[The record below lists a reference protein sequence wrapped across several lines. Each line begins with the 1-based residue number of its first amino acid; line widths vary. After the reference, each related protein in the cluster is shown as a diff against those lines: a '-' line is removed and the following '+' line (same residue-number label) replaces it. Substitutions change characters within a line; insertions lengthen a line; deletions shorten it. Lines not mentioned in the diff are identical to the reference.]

1 LNCHAGT
8 TTLVLAASSQ
18 GLDKVSEDSQAFFAE
33 RALGSL
39 HFKAIVME
47 NLHHIVVVGGGAGGL
62 ELVTRLGNKLGKK
75 HKARISLV
83 DAGLTH
89 VWKPLLHE
97 VASGSLDASANEI
110 NYRAHARKH
119 HYEFQ
124 LGRMSGLDRSA
135 KEIVIAAFHDDE
147 GNEVVPE
154 RRIRYDTLVIAVG
167 STANDF
173 GTPGAQEHC
182 LFLDSLRQARR
193 FHNLMLN
200 AFLRKNHEALQGKPH
215 SLNISIIGAGA
226 TGVELAA
233 ELRLASREL
242 PVYGMNHLKSSDV
255 SISVIEAADRILP
268 ALPGR
273 LSAAATRELQRQK
286 VQVLTGQP
294 VSEVRENSLV
304 MKDGTEL
311 PSEMTIWAAGI
322 KAPGFLADM
331 DGLEANRGNQLMVE
345 QTLKTTRDDH
355 IFAFGDCA
363 ACPQPDSD
371 RPVPP
376 RAQAAHQQADTLF
389 ETLCNRLEGKEAVA
403 FVYNDHGSLINFS
416 KYTTVG
422 NLMGNLSGRSMY
434 IEGKVARLFYVSL
447 YRMHQVALHGF
458 VRTGIIWLMDK
469 ISRAM
474 HPRLKLH

>member
-1 LNCHAGT
+1 M
-8 TTLVLAASSQ
+8 
-18 GLDKVSEDSQAFFAE
+18 D
-33 RALGSL
+33 
-39 HFKAIVME
+39 

-62 ELVTRLGNKLGKK
+62 ELVTSLGNKLGRKN
-75 HKARISLV
+75 KARITLV

-124 LGRMSGLDRSA
+124 LGRMSGLDRDE
-135 KEIVIAAFHDDE
+135 KQLVIAPFLDE
-147 GNEVVPE
+147 DGKEVVPE
-154 RRIRYDTLVIAVG
+154 RRISYDTLVVAVG

-182 LFLDSLRQARR
+182 LFLDSLKQARR

-200 AFLRKNHEALQGKPH
+200 AFLRRNHEALQGGQH
-215 SLNISIIGAGA
+215 TLNINIIGAGA

-242 PVYGMNHLKSSDV
+242 PVYGMNHLQASDV
-255 SISVIEAADRILP
+255 SITVIEAADRILP

-273 LSAAATRELQRQK
+273 LSVAATRELEHQHVK
-286 VQVLTGQP
+286 VLTGQP
-294 VSEVRENSLV
+294 VSEIRDASVV

-322 KAPGFLADM
+322 KAPGFLAKL
-331 DGLEANRGNQLMVE
+331 DGLEVNKGNQLVVE
-345 QTLKTTRDDH
+345 QTLQTTRDGN

-371 RPVPP
+371 KPVPP
-376 RAQAAHQQADTLF
+376 RAQAAHQQADALF
-389 ETLCNRLEGKEAVA
+389 KTLCNRLEGKSAVA
-403 FVYNDHGSLINFS
+403 FVYKDHGSLINFS
-416 KYTTVG
+416 RYTTVG

-434 IEGKVARLFYVSL
+434 IEGRVARLFYVSL

-458 VRTGIIWLMDK
+458 LRTGVIWLMDK

-474 HPRLKLH
+474 QPRLKLH

>member
-1 LNCHAGT
+1 
-8 TTLVLAASSQ
+8 
-18 GLDKVSEDSQAFFAE
+18 
-33 RALGSL
+33 
-39 HFKAIVME
+39 ME

-75 HKARISLV
+75 HKARITLV

-124 LGRMSGLDRSA
+124 LGRMNGLDRNA
-135 KEIVIAAFHDDE
+135 KEVVIAAFHDDE
-147 GNEVVPE
+147 GKEVVPE
-154 RRIRYDTLVIAVG
+154 RRIGYDTLVIAVG
-167 STANDF
+167 SNANDF

-182 LFLDSLRQARR
+182 LFLDSLNQARR

-200 AFLRKNHEALQGKPH
+200 AFLRKNHEAH
-215 SLNISIIGAGA
+215 SGNGHELPITIIGAGA

-242 PVYGMNHLKSSDV
+242 PVYGMNHLRPEDV
-255 SISVIEAADRILP
+255 SITVIEAAERILP
-268 ALPGR
+268 ALPAR
-273 LSAAATRELQRQK
+273 LSAAATRELEHQNVR
-286 VQVLTGQP
+286 VMTGQP
-294 VSEVRENSLV
+294 VSEIRGGALL

-311 PSEMTIWAAGI
+311 ASEMTIWAAGI
-322 KAPGFLADM
+322 KAPAFLSKLE
-331 DGLEANRGNQLMVE
+331 GLETNRGNQIKVR
-345 QTLKTTRDDH
+345 QTLESTTDPN

-363 ACPQPDSD
+363 ECPQPNSD

-376 RAQAAHQQADTLF
+376 RAQAAHQQADVLFKTLRH
-389 ETLCNRLEGKEAVA
+389 RLEGGEAVP

-416 KYTTVG
+416 RYTTVG

-458 VRTGIIWLMDK
+458 LRTGVIWLMDR
-469 ISRAM
+469 ITRAM

>member
-1 LNCHAGT
+1 
-8 TTLVLAASSQ
+8 
-18 GLDKVSEDSQAFFAE
+18 
-33 RALGSL
+33 
-39 HFKAIVME
+39 ME
-47 NLHHIVVVGGGAGGL
+47 SLHHIVVVGGGAGGL
-62 ELVTRLGNKLGKK
+62 ELVTGLGNKLGKK
-75 HKARISLV
+75 KKARISLV
-83 DAGLTH
+83 DDGLTH

-97 VASGSLDASANEI
+97 VASGSLDASTNEV

-124 LGRMSGLDRSA
+124 LGRMSGLDRA
-135 KEIVIAAFHDDE
+135 HKELVIAAFHDTE

-154 RRIRYDTLVIAVG
+154 RRLKYDTLVIAVG

-182 LFLDSLRQARR
+182 LFLDSLQQAQR
-193 FHNLMLN
+193 FHNLLLN
-200 AFLRKNHEALQGKPH
+200 AFLRKNHEALQGDPH
-215 SLNISIIGAGA
+215 ALNISIIGAGA

-255 SISVIEAADRILP
+255 SVSVIEAADRILP

-273 LSAAATRELQRQK
+273 LSAAATQELERQEVK
-286 VQVLTGQP
+286 VLTGQP
-294 VSEVRENSLV
+294 VSEVRNDSLV
-304 MKDGTEL
+304 MKDGSEI
-311 PSEMTIWAAGI
+311 PSDMTIWAAGI
-322 KAPGFLADM
+322 KAPAFLAELE
-331 DGLEANRGNQLMVE
+331 GLETNRGNQLVVE
-345 QTLKTTRDDH
+345 QTLKTTNDDH
-355 IFAFGDCA
+355 IYAFGDCA
-363 ACPQPDSD
+363 ACPQPNSE

-376 RAQAAHQQADTLF
+376 RAQAAHQQADALSK
-389 ETLCNRLEGKEAVA
+389 TLCNRLEGKDPVL
-403 FVYNDHGSLINFS
+403 FVYKDHGSLINFS
-416 KYTTVG
+416 HYTTVG

-458 VRTGIIWLMDK
+458 LRTGVIWLMDK

>member
-1 LNCHAGT
+1 
-8 TTLVLAASSQ
+8 
-18 GLDKVSEDSQAFFAE
+18 
-33 RALGSL
+33 
-39 HFKAIVME
+39 ME

-62 ELVTRLGNKLGKK
+62 ELVTRLGNKLGRKK
-75 HKARISLV
+75 KVRISLV

-124 LGRMSGLDRSA
+124 LGRMSGLDRA
-135 KEIVIAAFHDDE
+135 RKEIVIAAFHDDE
-147 GNEVVPE
+147 GHEVVPE
-154 RRIRYDTLVIAVG
+154 RRLSYDTLVIAVG

-173 GTPGAQEHC
+173 GTPGAQQNC
-182 LFLDSLRQARR
+182 LFLDSLKQARR

-200 AFLRKNHEALQGKPH
+200 AFLRKNHEALQGQPH
-215 SLNISIIGAGA
+215 TLNISIIGAGA

-242 PVYGMNHLKSSDV
+242 PVYGMNHLQPSDV

-273 LSAAATRELQRQK
+273 LSAAATRELERQK
-286 VQVLTGQP
+286 VKVLTGQP
-294 VSEVRENSLV
+294 VSEVRPDSLV
-304 MKDGTEL
+304 MKDGSEL
-311 PSEMTIWAAGI
+311 PSDMTIWAAGI
-322 KAPGFLADM
+322 KAPAFLADL
-331 DGLEANRGNQLMVE
+331 DGLETTRTNQLVVE
-345 QTLKTTRDDH
+345 QTLQTTRDTD

-363 ACPQPDSD
+363 ACPQPESD

-389 ETLCNRLEGKEAVA
+389 DTLRNRLAGKEPVA

-416 KYTTVG
+416 RYTTVG

-434 IEGKVARLFYVSL
+434 VEGKVARLFYLSL
-447 YRMHQVALHGF
+447 YRMHQVALHGPL
-458 VRTGIIWLMDK
+458 RTGVIWLMDRVG
-469 ISRAM
+469 RAM
-474 HPRLKLH
+474 QPRLKLH

>member
-1 LNCHAGT
+1 M
-8 TTLVLAASSQ
+8 S
-18 GLDKVSEDSQAFFAE
+18 
-33 RALGSL
+33 
-39 HFKAIVME
+39 

-62 ELVTRLGNKLGKK
+62 ELVTSLGNRLGKK
-75 HKARISLV
+75 RKARVTLV
-83 DAGLTH
+83 DASLTH

-97 VASGSLDASANEI
+97 VASGSLDANANEI

-124 LGRMSGLDRSA
+124 LGRMGGLDREC
-135 KEIVIAAFHDDE
+135 KEVIIDAFHDDE
-147 GNEVVPE
+147 GQEVVPE
-154 RRIRYDTLVIAVG
+154 RRISYDTLVIAVG

-200 AFLRKNHEALQGKPH
+200 AFLRKNHEAMQGKDH
-215 SLNISIIGAGA
+215 ALNISIIGAGA

-242 PVYGMNHLKSSDV
+242 PVYGMNHLQASDV

-273 LSAAATRELQRQK
+273 LSSAATRELERQYVK
-286 VQVLTGQP
+286 VLAGQP
-294 VSEVRENSLV
+294 VSEVRENSVV

-322 KAPGFLADM
+322 KAPAFLSDL
-331 DGLEANRGNQLMVE
+331 DGLEVNRGNQLVVE
-345 QTLKTTRDDH
+345 QTLQTTQDAD

-363 ACPQPDSD
+363 ACPQPESE

-376 RAQAAHQQADTLF
+376 RAQAAHQQADALYK
-389 ETLCNRLEGKEAVA
+389 TLCNRLEGKEAVP

-416 KYTTVG
+416 RYTTVG

-434 IEGKVARLFYVSL
+434 IEGKVARLFYLSL
-447 YRMHQVALHGF
+447 YRMHQVALHGMI
-458 VRTGIIWLMDK
+458 RTGIIWLMDR

>member
-1 LNCHAGT
+1 
-8 TTLVLAASSQ
+8 
-18 GLDKVSEDSQAFFAE
+18 
-33 RALGSL
+33 
-39 HFKAIVME
+39 ME
-47 NLHHIVVVGGGAGGL
+47 ELHHIVVVGGGAGGL
-62 ELVTRLGNKLGKK
+62 ELVTSLGNKLGRK

-83 DAGLTH
+83 DAELTH

-124 LGRMSGLDRSA
+124 LGRMSGLDRNN
-135 KEIVIAAFHDDE
+135 KQITIAPFYDDE
-147 GNEVVPE
+147 GHEVVPE
-154 RRIRYDTLVIAVG
+154 RHLPYDTLVIAVG

-193 FHNLMLN
+193 FHNLLLN
-200 AFLRKNHEALQGKPH
+200 AFLRRNHESREGQPH
-215 SLNISIIGAGA
+215 TLNISIIGAGA

-242 PVYGMNHLKSSDV
+242 PIYGMNHLQPSDV

-268 ALPGR
+268 ALPAR
-273 LSAAATRELQRQK
+273 LSAGATRELQHQNI
-286 VQVLTGQP
+286 QVLTGQP
-294 VSEVRENSLV
+294 VSEIRAGSLI

-311 PSEMTIWAAGI
+311 NSDMTIWAAGI
-322 KAPGFLADM
+322 KAPAFLA
-331 DGLEANRGNQLMVE
+331 GLEGLETNRGNQLVVD
-345 QTLKTTRDDH
+345 QTLQTTQDAD

-363 ACPQPDSD
+363 ACPQPGSD
-371 RPVPP
+371 HSVPP
-376 RAQAAHQQADTLF
+376 RAQAAHQQADALF
-389 ETLCNRLEGKEAVA
+389 KTLCNRLEGKEAVP

-416 KYTTVG
+416 RYTTVG

-447 YRMHQVALHGF
+447 YRMHQVALHGLT
-458 VRTGIIWLMDK
+458 RTGIIWLLDK

-474 HPRLKLH
+474 KPRLKLH

>member
-1 LNCHAGT
+1 MN
-8 TTLVLAASSQ
+8 
-18 GLDKVSEDSQAFFAE
+18 
-33 RALGSL
+33 
-39 HFKAIVME
+39 

-62 ELVTRLGNKLGKK
+62 ELVTSLGNKLGKK
-75 HKARISLV
+75 NRARISLV

-97 VASGSLDASANEI
+97 VASGSLDANANEI

-124 LGRMSGLDRSA
+124 LGRVNNLDRAS
-135 KEIVIAAFHDDE
+135 KEIIIEPFYDDD
-147 GNEVVPE
+147 GREVVPE
-154 RRIRYDTLVIAVG
+154 RRIHYDTLVIAVG

-173 GTPGAQEHC
+173 GTPGAQENC
-182 LFLDSLRQARR
+182 LFLDSLKQARR

-200 AFLRKNHEALQGKPH
+200 AFLRTNHEARQGRPH
-215 SLNISIIGAGA
+215 ALNISIIGAGA

-242 PVYGMNHLKSSDV
+242 PVYGMNHLQPSDV

-268 ALPGR
+268 ALPAR
-273 LSAAATRELQRQK
+273 LSAGGTRELEHQEI
-286 VQVLTGQP
+286 QVLTGQP
-294 VSEVRENSLV
+294 VSEIREHSLV

-322 KAPGFLADM
+322 KAPPFLAEL
-331 DGLEANRGNQLMVE
+331 DGLEANRSNQLVVE
-345 QTLKTTRDDH
+345 QTLQTTQDAD

-363 ACPQPDSD
+363 ACPQPGSEQ
-371 RPVPP
+371 PVPP
-376 RAQAAHQQADTLF
+376 RAQAAHQQADALF
-389 ETLCNRLEGKEAVA
+389 KTLCNRLEGKAAVP

-416 KYTTVG
+416 RYTTVG

-434 IEGKVARLFYVSL
+434 IEGKVARLFYLSL
-447 YRMHQVALHGF
+447 YRMHQVALHGV
-458 VRTGIIWLMDK
+458 VRTGVIWLMDK

-474 HPRLKLH
+474 QPRLKLH

>member
-1 LNCHAGT
+1 M
-8 TTLVLAASSQ
+8 
-18 GLDKVSEDSQAFFAE
+18 DE
-33 RALGSL
+33 
-39 HFKAIVME
+39 
-47 NLHHIVVVGGGAGGL
+47 LHHIVVVGGGAGGL
-62 ELVTRLGNKLGKK
+62 ELVTSLGNKLGRKK
-75 HKARISLV
+75 KARISLV

-124 LGRMSGLDRSA
+124 LGRMSGLDRA
-135 KEIVIAAFHDDE
+135 NREIVIAPFHDEE
-147 GNEVVPE
+147 GHEVVPE
-154 RRIRYDTLVIAVG
+154 RRIQYDTLVIAVG

-173 GTPGAQEHC
+173 GTPGAQDHC

-193 FHNLMLN
+193 FHNLLLN
-200 AFLRKNHEALQGKPH
+200 AFLRKNHEAHQGQAH
-215 SLNISIIGAGA
+215 TLNISIIGAGA

-242 PVYGMNHLKSSDV
+242 PTYGMNHLQPSD
-255 SISVIEAADRILP
+255 IAINVIEAADRILP
-268 ALPGR
+268 ALPAR
-273 LSAAATRELQRQK
+273 LSAGATRELQRQK
-286 VQVLTGQP
+286 IQVLTGQP
-294 VSEVRENSLV
+294 VSEIREDSLV

-322 KAPGFLADM
+322 KAPSFLADL
-331 DGLEANRGNQLMVE
+331 DGLETNRGNQLVVE
-345 QTLKTTRDDH
+345 QTLQTTQDAD

-371 RPVPP
+371 LPVPP
-376 RAQAAHQQADTLF
+376 RAQAAHQQADALF
-389 ETLCNRLEGKEAVA
+389 KTLCNRLKGEAAVP

-416 KYTTVG
+416 RYTTVG

-458 VRTGIIWLMDK
+458 VRTGIIWLIDK

-474 HPRLKLH
+474 QPRLKLH

>member
-1 LNCHAGT
+1 
-8 TTLVLAASSQ
+8 
-18 GLDKVSEDSQAFFAE
+18 
-33 RALGSL
+33 
-39 HFKAIVME
+39 ME

-75 HKARISLV
+75 RKARITLV
-83 DAGLTH
+83 DSDLTH

-124 LGRMSGLDRSA
+124 LGRMSGLDRDTRQL
-135 KEIVIAAFHDDE
+135 VIAPFHDDD
-147 GNEVVPE
+147 GSEVVPE
-154 RRIRYDTLVIAVG
+154 RRIQYDTLVIAVG

-173 GTPGAQEHC
+173 GTPGAQDHC
-182 LFLDSLRQARR
+182 LFLDSLKQARR

-200 AFLRKNHEALQGKPH
+200 AFLRKNHRALQGQDH
-215 SLNISIIGAGA
+215 GLNISIIGAGA

-242 PVYGMNHLKSSDV
+242 PVYGMNHLQPSDV
-255 SISVIEAADRILP
+255 SITVIEAADRILP
-268 ALPGR
+268 ALPAR
-273 LSAAATRELQRQK
+273 LSAAASRELARQHID
-286 VQVLTGQP
+286 VRTGQP
-294 VSEVRENSLV
+294 VSEVRASSLV

-322 KAPGFLADM
+322 KAPAFLAEL
-331 DGLEANRGNQLMVE
+331 DGLEANRGNQLVVR
-345 QTLKTTRDDH
+345 QSLQTTRDEA
-355 IFAFGDCA
+355 IFALGDCA
-363 ACPQPDSD
+363 ECPQPDSD

-376 RAQAAHQQADTLF
+376 RAQAAHQQADALF
-389 ETLCNRLEGKEAVA
+389 KTLCNRLAGEAPVD

-416 KYTTVG
+416 RYTTVG

-434 IEGKVARLFYVSL
+434 VEGKVARLFYLSL
-447 YRMHQVALHGF
+447 YRMHQMALHGPL
-458 VRTGIIWLMDK
+458 RTGVIWLMDK

-474 HPRLKLH
+474 QPRLKLH

>member
-1 LNCHAGT
+1 
-8 TTLVLAASSQ
+8 
-18 GLDKVSEDSQAFFAE
+18 
-33 RALGSL
+33 
-39 HFKAIVME
+39 ME

-62 ELVTRLGNKLGKK
+62 ELVTSLGNKLGKK
-75 HKARISLV
+75 RKARITLV

-124 LGRMSGLDRSA
+124 LGRMSGLDRHN
-135 KEIVIAAFHDDE
+135 KQLVIAPFHDVD
-147 GNEVVPE
+147 GTEVVPE
-154 RRIRYDTLVIAVG
+154 RHIQYDTLVIAVG

-173 GTPGAQEHC
+173 GTPGAQDNC
-182 LFLDSLRQARR
+182 LFLDSLKQARR

-200 AFLRKNHEALQGKPH
+200 AFLRKNHEAFQGAEH
-215 SLNISIIGAGA
+215 TLNISIIGAGA

-242 PVYGMNHLKSSDV
+242 PVYGMNHLQPSDV
-255 SISVIEAADRILP
+255 SITVIEAADRILP

-273 LSAAATRELQRQK
+273 LSAAATRELEHQRVK
-286 VQVLTGQP
+286 VMTGQP
-294 VSEVRENSLV
+294 VSEVRQNTVV

-322 KAPGFLADM
+322 KAPAFLAELE
-331 DGLEANRGNQLMVE
+331 GLEVNRSNQLVVE
-345 QTLKTTRDDH
+345 QTLQTTQDAD

-389 ETLCNRLEGKEAVA
+389 KTLCNRLENGEAVP

-416 KYTTVG
+416 RYTTVG

-434 IEGKVARLFYVSL
+434 IEGKVARMFYLSL
-447 YRMHQVALHGF
+447 YRMHQVALHGMF
-458 VRTGIIWLMDK
+458 RTGIIWLMDR

>member
-1 LNCHAGT
+1 ME
-8 TTLVLAASSQ
+8 
-18 GLDKVSEDSQAFFAE
+18 K
-33 RALGSL
+33 L
-39 HFKAIVME
+39 HR
-47 NLHHIVVVGGGAGGL
+47 IVVVGGGAGGL

-75 HKARISLV
+75 KKARVTLV

-119 HYEFQ
+119 RYEFQ
-124 LGRMSGLDRSA
+124 LGRMSGLDRGA
-135 KEIVIAAFHDDE
+135 KEVIIAPFRDDE
-147 GNEVVPE
+147 GQEVVPE
-154 RRIRYDTLVIAVG
+154 RRIGYDTLVIAVG

-182 LFLDSLRQARR
+182 LFLDGLKQARR
-193 FHNLMLN
+193 FHNLLLN
-200 AFLRKNHEALQGKPH
+200 AFLRKNHEADQGHAHTLP
-215 SLNISIIGAGA
+215 ISIIGAGA

-242 PVYGMNHLKSSDV
+242 PVYGMNSLRPEDV
-255 SISVIEAADRILP
+255 SITVIEAADRILP
-268 ALPGR
+268 ALPPR
-273 LSAAATRELQRQK
+273 LSAAATRELERQN
-286 VQVLTGQP
+286 VRVLTGQP
-294 VSEVRENSLV
+294 VSEVHKDRVV

-322 KAPGFLADM
+322 KAPGFLKELE
-331 DGLEANRGNQLMVE
+331 GLETNGGNQLLVE
-345 QTLKTTRDDH
+345 QTLRTTADPD

-363 ACPQPDSD
+363 ACPQPDSE

-389 ETLCNRLEGKEAVA
+389 ETLRNRLEGKEPVP

-416 KYTTVG
+416 RYTTVG

-434 IEGKVARLFYVSL
+434 IEGKVARLFYLSL

-458 VRTGIIWLMDK
+458 LRTGVIWLMDR

>member
-1 LNCHAGT
+1 M
-8 TTLVLAASSQ
+8 
-18 GLDKVSEDSQAFFAE
+18 DE
-33 RALGSL
+33 
-39 HFKAIVME
+39 
-47 NLHHIVVVGGGAGGL
+47 LHHIVVVGGGAGGL
-62 ELVTRLGNKLGKK
+62 ELVTSLGNKLGRKK
-75 HKARISLV
+75 KARISLV

-124 LGRMSGLDRSA
+124 LGRMSGLDRA
-135 KEIVIAAFHDDE
+135 NREIVIAPFHDEE
-147 GNEVVPE
+147 GHEVVPE
-154 RRIRYDTLVIAVG
+154 RRIQYDTLVIAVG

-173 GTPGAQEHC
+173 GTPGAQDHC

-193 FHNLMLN
+193 FHNLLLN
-200 AFLRKNHEALQGKPH
+200 AFLRKNHEAHQGQAH
-215 SLNISIIGAGA
+215 TLNISIIGAGA

-242 PVYGMNHLKSSDV
+242 PTYGMNHLQPSD
-255 SISVIEAADRILP
+255 IAINVIEAADRILP
-268 ALPGR
+268 ALPAR
-273 LSAAATRELQRQK
+273 LSAGATRELQRQK
-286 VQVLTGQP
+286 IQVLTGQP
-294 VSEVRENSLV
+294 VSEIREDSLV

-322 KAPGFLADM
+322 KAPSFLADL
-331 DGLEANRGNQLMVE
+331 DGLETNRGNQLVVE
-345 QTLKTTRDDH
+345 QTLQTTQDAD

-371 RPVPP
+371 LPVPP
-376 RAQAAHQQADTLF
+376 RAQAAHQQADALF
-389 ETLCNRLEGKEAVA
+389 KTLCNRLKGEAAVP

-416 KYTTVG
+416 RYTTVG

-474 HPRLKLH
+474 QPRLKLH

>member
-1 LNCHAGT
+1 M
-8 TTLVLAASSQ
+8 
-18 GLDKVSEDSQAFFAE
+18 D
-33 RALGSL
+33 
-39 HFKAIVME
+39 

-62 ELVTRLGNKLGKK
+62 ELVTSLGNKLGRKK
-75 HKARISLV
+75 KARISLV

-124 LGRMSGLDRSA
+124 LGRMGGLDRA
-135 KEIVIAAFHDDE
+135 NREIVIAPFHDED
-147 GNEVVPE
+147 GHEVVPE
-154 RRIRYDTLVIAVG
+154 RRIQYDTLVIAVG
-167 STANDF
+167 STANDC
-173 GTPGAQEHC
+173 GTPGAQDHC

-193 FHNLMLN
+193 FHNLLLN
-200 AFLRKNHEALQGKPH
+200 AFLRKNHEAHQGKAH
-215 SLNISIIGAGA
+215 KLNISIIGAGA

-242 PVYGMNHLKSSDV
+242 PTYGMNHLQPSDI
-255 SISVIEAADRILP
+255 SINVIEAADRILP
-268 ALPGR
+268 ALPAR
-273 LSAAATRELQRQK
+273 LSAGATRELQRQK
-286 VQVLTGQP
+286 IQVLTGQP
-294 VSEVRENSLV
+294 VSEIREDSLV

-322 KAPGFLADM
+322 KAPAFLAGL
-331 DGLEANRGNQLMVE
+331 DGLETNRSNQLVVE
-345 QTLKTTRDDH
+345 QTLQTTQDAD

-363 ACPQPDSD
+363 ACPQPDSEHS
-371 RPVPP
+371 VPP
-376 RAQAAHQQADTLF
+376 RAQAAHQQADALF
-389 ETLCNRLEGKEAVA
+389 KTLCNRLKGEAAVP

-416 KYTTVG
+416 RYTTVG

-474 HPRLKLH
+474 QPRLKLH

>member
-1 LNCHAGT
+1 
-8 TTLVLAASSQ
+8 
-18 GLDKVSEDSQAFFAE
+18 
-33 RALGSL
+33 
-39 HFKAIVME
+39 ME
-47 NLHHIVVVGGGAGGL
+47 NMHHIVVVGGGAGGL

-75 HKARISLV
+75 QKARITLV

-97 VASGSLDASANEI
+97 VASGSLDASTNEI

-124 LGRMSGLDRSA
+124 LGRMNGLDRNT
-135 KEIVIAAFHDDE
+135 KEVVIAAFHDEE
-147 GNEVVPE
+147 GKEVVPE
-154 RRIRYDTLVIAVG
+154 RRISYDTLVIAVG
-167 STANDF
+167 SNANDF

-182 LFLDSLRQARR
+182 LFLDSLNQARR

-200 AFLRKNHEALQGKPH
+200 AFLRKNHEAH
-215 SLNISIIGAGA
+215 SGNGHELPITIIGAGA

-242 PVYGMNHLKSSDV
+242 PVYGMNHLRAEDV
-255 SISVIEAADRILP
+255 SITVIEAAERILP
-268 ALPGR
+268 ALPAR
-273 LSAAATRELQRQK
+273 LSAAATRELEHQNVR
-286 VQVLTGQP
+286 VMTGQP
-294 VSEVRENSLV
+294 VSEIRAGILI

-311 PSEMTIWAAGI
+311 ASEMTIWAAGI
-322 KAPGFLADM
+322 KAPAFLSELE
-331 DGLEANRGNQLMVE
+331 GLETNRGNQIKVR
-345 QTLKTTRDDH
+345 QTLESTTDPD

-363 ACPQPDSD
+363 ECPQPDSD

-376 RAQAAHQQADTLF
+376 RAQAAHQQADVLFKTLRH
-389 ETLCNRLEGKEAVA
+389 RLEGGEAVP

-416 KYTTVG
+416 RYTTVG

-458 VRTGIIWLMDK
+458 LRTGVIWLMDR
-469 ISRAM
+469 ITRAM

>member
-1 LNCHAGT
+1 MIVPKNKT
-8 TTLVLAASSQ
+8 NNSSP
-18 GLDKVSEDSQAFFAE
+18 
-33 RALGSL
+33 
-39 HFKAIVME
+39 
-47 NLHHIVVVGGGAGGL
+47 HHIVIVGGGAGGL
-62 ELVTRLGNKLGKK
+62 ELITSLGNTLGKK
-75 HKARISLV
+75 GKARITLV

-97 VASGSLDASANEI
+97 VASGSLDANANEI

-124 LGRMSGLDRSA
+124 LGCMSGLNRATKTLVVAPFMGEDG
-135 KEIVIAAFHDDE
+135 V
-147 GNEVVPE
+147 EVVPE
-154 RRIRYDTLVIAVG
+154 REIAYDTLVISVG

-173 GTPGAQEHC
+173 GTPGAQENC
-182 LFLDSLRQARR
+182 LFLDSLIQARR

-200 AFLRKNHEALQGKPH
+200 AFLRKNHEAQQGRQH
-215 SLNISIIGAGA
+215 RLHINIIGAGA

-242 PVYGMNHLKSSDV
+242 PVYGMNHLRASDV

-268 ALPGR
+268 ALPTR
-273 LSAAATRELQRQK
+273 LSSAATRELEHQHVK
-286 VQVLTGQP
+286 VLTGQP
-294 VSEVRENSLV
+294 VSEIKENIIV

-311 PSEMTIWAAGI
+311 PSDMTIWAAGI
-322 KAPGFLADM
+322 KAPVFLSK
-331 DGLEANRGNQLMVE
+331 LEGMEVNRSNQLVVL
-345 QTLKTTRDDH
+345 QTLQTTNDTD
-355 IFAFGDCA
+355 IFALGDCA
-363 ACPQPDSD
+363 ACPQPGSE

-376 RAQAAHQQADTLF
+376 RAQAAHQQADALF
-389 ETLCNRLEGKEAVA
+389 KTLCNRLQSKAAVP

-416 KYTTVG
+416 HYTTVG

-434 IEGKVARLFYVSL
+434 IEGKVARLFYASL

-458 VRTGIIWLMDK
+458 LRTGVIWLMDK

-474 HPRLKLH
+474 QPRLKLH

>member
-1 LNCHAGT
+1 
-8 TTLVLAASSQ
+8 
-18 GLDKVSEDSQAFFAE
+18 
-33 RALGSL
+33 
-39 HFKAIVME
+39 ME

-62 ELVTRLGNKLGKK
+62 ELVTRLGNKLGRRN
-75 HKARISLV
+75 KARITLV

-110 NYRAHARKH
+110 NYRAHASKH

-124 LGRMSGLDRSA
+124 LGRMSGLDRA
-135 KEIVIAAFHDDE
+135 NRQIIIAPFLDSDGA
-147 GNEVVPE
+147 EVVPE
-154 RRIRYDTLVIAVG
+154 RWVHYDTLVIAVG

-182 LFLDSLRQARR
+182 LFMDSLSQARR

-200 AFLRKNHEALQGKPH
+200 TFLRKNHEAREGQQHQLP
-215 SLNISIIGAGA
+215 ITIVGAGA

-242 PVYGMNHLKSSDV
+242 PVYGMNHLSPED
-255 SISVIEAADRILP
+255 IRIAVIEAADRILP

-273 LSAAATRELQRQK
+273 LSAAATRELEHQDI
-286 VQVLTGQP
+286 QVLTGQP
-294 VSEVRENSLV
+294 VAEVRKGAVV
-304 MKDGTEL
+304 MKDGTEI

-322 KAPGFLADM
+322 KAPQWLRDL
-331 DGLEANRGNQLMVE
+331 GLETNRGNQLVVK
-345 QTLKTTRDDH
+345 QTLQSVTDPD

-389 ETLCNRLEGKEAVA
+389 ETLSHRLGGGEPVA
-403 FVYNDHGSLINFS
+403 FVYRDHGSLINFS
-416 KYTTVG
+416 RYTTVG

-434 IEGKVARLFYVSL
+434 VEGKVARLFYASL

-458 VRTGIIWLMDK
+458 LRTAIIWAMDRV
-469 ISRAM
+469 SRAM
-474 HPRLKLH
+474 QPRLKLH

>member
-1 LNCHAGT
+1 M
-8 TTLVLAASSQ
+8 
-18 GLDKVSEDSQAFFAE
+18 DK
-33 RALGSL
+33 
-39 HFKAIVME
+39 
-47 NLHHIVVVGGGAGGL
+47 LHHIVVVGGGAGGL
-62 ELVTRLGNKLGKK
+62 ELVTSLGNKLGKK
-75 HKARISLV
+75 KKARISLV
-83 DAGLTH
+83 DDGLTH

-97 VASGSLDASANEI
+97 VASGSLDASTNEVS
-110 NYRAHARKH
+110 YRAHARKH

-124 LGRMSGLDRSA
+124 LGRMNGLDRRH
-135 KEIVIAAFHDDE
+135 KEIIIAAFHDAE

-173 GTPGAQEHC
+173 GTPGAQDYC
-182 LFLDSLRQARR
+182 LFLDSLRQAQR
-193 FHNLMLN
+193 FHNLLLN
-200 AFLRKNHEALQGKPH
+200 AFLRTNHEALQGHPH
-215 SLNISIIGAGA
+215 TLNISVIGAGA

-273 LSAAATRELQRQK
+273 LSAAATRELERQK
-286 VQVLTGQP
+286 VKVLTGQP
-294 VSEVRENSLV
+294 VSEVQKDRLV

-311 PSEMTIWAAGI
+311 PSDMTIWAAGI
-322 KAPGFLADM
+322 KAPSFLTELE
-331 DGLEANRGNQLMVE
+331 GLEVNRSNQLVVE
-345 QTLKTTRDDH
+345 QTLQTTKDAD

-363 ACPQPDSD
+363 ACPQPDSE

-389 ETLCNRLEGKEAVA
+389 KTLCNRLEGKEAIP

-422 NLMGNLSGRSMY
+422 NLMGNLSGRNMY

-458 VRTGIIWLMDK
+458 LRTGVIWLMDK

-474 HPRLKLH
+474 

>member
-1 LNCHAGT
+1 
-8 TTLVLAASSQ
+8 
-18 GLDKVSEDSQAFFAE
+18 
-33 RALGSL
+33 
-39 HFKAIVME
+39 ME

-75 HKARISLV
+75 HKARITLV

-124 LGRMSGLDRSA
+124 LGRMSGLDRNA
-135 KEIVIAAFHDDE
+135 REVVIAPFHDED
-147 GNEVVPE
+147 GDEVVPE
-154 RRIRYDTLVIAVG
+154 RRIGYDTLVIAVG

-182 LFLDSLRQARR
+182 LFLDSLNQARR
-193 FHNLMLN
+193 FHNLLLN
-200 AFLRKNHEALQGKPH
+200 AFLRKNHEAQSGNGHELP
-215 SLNISIIGAGA
+215 ITIIGAGA

-242 PVYGMNHLKSSDV
+242 PIYGMNHLRPEDV
-255 SISVIEAADRILP
+255 SITVIEAADRILP
-268 ALPGR
+268 ALPPR
-273 LSAAATRELQRQK
+273 LSEAATRELAHQNVK
-286 VQVLTGQP
+286 VMTGQP
-294 VSEVRENSLV
+294 VSEIRDGLVV
-304 MKDGTEL
+304 MKDGTEID
-311 PSEMTIWAAGI
+311 SEMTIWAAGI
-322 KAPGFLADM
+322 KAPAFLSKLE
-331 DGLEANRGNQLMVE
+331 GLDTNRGNQVKVK
-345 QTLKTTRDDH
+345 QTLEATTDPD
-355 IFAFGDCA
+355 IYAFGDCA
-363 ACPQPDSD
+363 ECPQPDSE

-376 RAQAAHQQADTLF
+376 RAQSAHQQADVLF
-389 ETLCNRLEGKEAVA
+389 KTLCNRLEGREAVP

-416 KYTTVG
+416 RYTTVG
-422 NLMGNLSGRSMY
+422 NLMGNLSGRTMY
-434 IEGKVARLFYVSL
+434 IEGKVARLFYLSL
-447 YRMHQVALHGF
+447 YRMHQVALHG
-458 VRTGIIWLMDK
+458 VLRTGVIWLMDR

>member
-1 LNCHAGT
+1 
-8 TTLVLAASSQ
+8 
-18 GLDKVSEDSQAFFAE
+18 
-33 RALGSL
+33 
-39 HFKAIVME
+39 ME

-75 HKARISLV
+75 RKARITLV
-83 DAGLTH
+83 DSDLTH

-124 LGRMSGLDRSA
+124 LGRMSGLDRSTRQL
-135 KEIVIAAFHDDE
+135 VIAPFHDDD
-147 GNEVVPE
+147 GTEVVPE
-154 RRIRYDTLVIAVG
+154 RRIQYDTLVIAVG

-173 GTPGAQEHC
+173 GTPGAQDHC
-182 LFLDSLRQARR
+182 LFLDSLKQARR

-200 AFLRKNHEALQGKPH
+200 AFLRKNHRALQGQDH
-215 SLNISIIGAGA
+215 GLNISIIGAGA

-242 PVYGMNHLKSSDV
+242 PVYGMNHLQPSDV
-255 SISVIEAADRILP
+255 SITVIEAADRILP
-268 ALPGR
+268 ALPAR
-273 LSAAATRELQRQK
+273 LSAAASRELERQHID
-286 VQVLTGQP
+286 VRTGQP
-294 VSEVRENSLV
+294 VSEVRASSLV

-322 KAPGFLADM
+322 KAPAFLAEL
-331 DGLEANRGNQLMVE
+331 DGLEANRGNQLVVR
-345 QTLKTTRDDH
+345 QSLQATRDEA
-355 IFAFGDCA
+355 IFALGDCA
-363 ACPQPDSD
+363 ECPQPDSD

-376 RAQAAHQQADTLF
+376 RAQAAHQQADALF
-389 ETLCNRLEGKEAVA
+389 KTLCNGLAGEAPVD

-416 KYTTVG
+416 RYTTVG

-434 IEGKVARLFYVSL
+434 VEGKVARLFYLSL
-447 YRMHQVALHGF
+447 YRMHQMALHGPL
-458 VRTGIIWLMDK
+458 RTGVIWLMDK

-474 HPRLKLH
+474 QPRLKLH